1 MFGPDAQYLAIQ
13 IHLFTTLFMTGVI
26 WYVQVVHYPYL
37 AFTATSS
44 ASEAAEFHQRRTG
57 YIVMPVMFLELGTGI
72 FLLSSTWMMLF
83 SQVFWLNLFL
93 LLAIW
98 AVTFLK
104 FMPLHKALLKS
115 LEPSLIKSLVT
126 VNWIRTALW
135 TIRAILLVSFL
146 G

>member
-13 IHLFTTLFMTGVI
+13 IHLFASLFMTGII

-37 AFTATSS
+37 IFTTKDS
-44 ASEAAEFHQRRTG
+44 AREAAEFHQRRTG
-57 YIVMPVMFLELGTGI
+57 YVVMPIMFLELGTGI

-83 SQVFWLNLFL
+83 SRLLWLNLFL

-98 AVTFLK
+98 GVTFLK
-104 FMPLHKALLKS
+104 FMPLHKAMLNQFDS
-115 LEPSLIKSLVT
+115 SLIRSLVT
-126 VNWIRTALW
+126 VNWVRTTLW
-135 TIRAILLVSFL
+135 TVRAVILVGFL